1 MDLRHKSSKPCNTM
15 ALRETTH
22 TADADLFRQ
31 ELSNLIN
38 LRHPLVKLA
47 QQINWPSCE
56 SRFGDLYAAGVG
68 RPGHPIRLMLKHT
81 CNVSDE
87 EVVATWVENPYW
99 QYFCGEQYFS
109 HEPPIDPSLMTG
121 FRKRIGEMGCEF
133 ILGLTL
139 SAGLATK
146 TVARSSLAVVNV
158 DTTVQDKAVTFPTD
172 ARLLHKAR
180 IALVR
185 LANKQGVQ
193 LRQSYERIGKAA
205 FVRSQRYAHAR
216 QINRAAAQTR
226 KLRTYLGRVIRDI
239 ERKMAVDGQEPSR
252 MTKLVQVATR
262 IHSQPRKRS
271 EGDPPKLYSVHA
283 PEVECIAKGK
293 AHKQYEFGVKV
304 GIVSTSKESF
314 VIAAK
319 ALPGNP
325 YDGHTLGACI
335 AQATRVSGIAPKEA
349 YADRG
354 YKGHGCNTD
363 SFKVWISGSRRGVTQ
378 AIERKLKRRNAVE
391 PVIGHLKSD
400 GRLARNFLKGIQGDA
415 MNALLCGAGH
425 NMRKILR
432 KLRLFYALFGFT
444 LRQLLAL
451 ARLPAAITS
460 TPTPQWR

>member
-1 MDLRHKSSKPCNTM
+1 M
-15 ALRETTH
+15 ALRETLQ
-22 TADADLFRQ
+22 TADSDLFRQ
-31 ELSNLIN
+31 ELSNLID
-38 LRHPLVKLA
+38 LRHPLVQLSQKIDW
-47 QQINWPSCE
+47 QSCE
-56 SRFGDLYAAGVG
+56 TRFVGLYAAGVG
-68 RPGHPIRLMLKHT
+68 RPAHPIRLMVGLQLLKHT

-87 EVVATWVENPYW
+87 EVVASWVENPYW
-99 QYFCGEQYFS
+99 QYFCGEQYFR
-109 HEPPIDPSLMTG
+109 HDLPIDPSLMTG
-121 FRKRIGEMGCEF
+121 FRKRIGQAGCEF

-139 SAGLATK
+139 SAGLATH
-146 TVARSSLAVVNV
+146 TVAKSSLAIVNV

-185 LANKQGVQ
+185 LAKRQRIE

-226 KLRTYLGRVIRDI
+226 KLRTYLGRIIRDI
-239 ERKMAVDGQEPSR
+239 ERKMHTDESTPSR
-252 MTKLVQVATR
+252 MTRLLQVASR
-262 IHSQPRKRS
+262 IHTQPRKRS

-304 GIVSTSKESF
+304 GVVSTSKESF
-314 VIAAK
+314 VLAAK
-319 ALPGNP
+319 SLPGNP
-325 YDGHTLGACI
+325 YDGHTLQACI
-335 AQATRVSGIAPKEA
+335 EQARRVTGVAPTEA

-363 SFKVWISGSRRGVTQ
+363 FFKVWISGSKRGVTK

-391 PVIGHLKSD
+391 PVIGHMKSD
-400 GRLARNFLKGIQGDA
+400 GRLARNFLKGVEGDA

-425 NMRKILR
+425 NLRKILK
-432 KLRLFYALFGFT
+432 KLRLLCA
-444 LRQLLAL
+444 QLGISMQRLLSVCHIELAAFKSL
-451 ARLPAAITS
+451 AA
-460 TPTPQWR
+460 